1 MAYEIP
7 GAIWLFDA
15 GRDGQASVEVR
26 AARRALAR
34 PREPSGPPGVLIVGG
49 PGIRPGQFENASVYD
64 VAPTLLRLMDLPV
77 AEDMQGKPLEIGLPG
92 SVLSHEPV
100 RVATH
105 GAAAESLSPEQVSKE
120 ELDRLK
126 EQLRALGY
134 VN

>member
-1 MAYEIP
+1 MALVPDDAVFVIMSDHGFDFRMYEH
-7 GAIWLFDA
+7 DN
-15 GRDGQASVEVR
+15 
-26 AARRALAR
+26 
-34 PREPSGPPGVLIVGG
+34 GPPGVLIVGG